1 MEYLAILVVL
11 LISGAII
18 EWKFNIHLYHSRK
31 ERLTVTLFFFVVG
44 VLWDTFAIMRGHWD
58 FGTTGLTGIRIGV
71 MPIEEYLF
79 ILIVPFWI
87 MTMYKLFD
95 RKIYS

>member
-1 MEYLAILVVL
+1 M
-11 LISGAII
+11 G
-18 EWKFNIHLYHSRK
+18 F
-31 ERLTVTLFFFVVG
+31 
-44 VLWDTFAIMRGHWD
+44 FAIMRGHGD

-71 MPIEEYLF
+71 MPFEEYLF

-87 MTMYKLFD
+87 SPMYKLFD